1 MSPDALYVLAVLAAT
16 VALFVSDRIRLELV
30 AVLATLALVLGGQ
43 IDADEAVAG
52 LGDRVVVLIAALFV
66 VGEALFRTGVAH
78 RVGGLLVAR
87 AGSDERRL
95 VALMMLAVAVLSAF
109 MSSTGAV
116 AVFIPIA
123 LGLAQRTGIAR
134 QRLLMPLAIAAMIG
148 GMLTLIGTP
157 PNLVVAGELRR
168 AGLEPFGFF
177 TFTPIGAVV
186 LVAGIAYMAVV
197 GVRLL
202 GGRGEAAGGGAK
214 PTIRELIAAHDLMDE
229 VFLHRVASGSRLV
242 GQAVREARLIRRYGV
257 TVVGVRRDRGFRAAS
272 PETRFEVGD
281 LLLLTGA
288 PDAVARFE
296 AGEGVT
302 RVPLADAPPRQSD
315 DDLGMVEVL
324 VSPQSQVVGR
334 TVLEAG
340 LREVHGLV
348 VQSVLRGG
356 RRVRTPLAE
365 LRLEG
370 GDVLLMAGS
379 WGAIRRLARER
390 PNLFVLRLPQEADDV
405 APARHKAPVAL
416 AVTGLMIAGLTLNLL
431 PSVIVVLIAAV
442 ALVLTGCLDMPAAY
456 RAINW
461 QSVLLIAFMLPMA
474 TALENSGALT
484 LVVDGLVGGLGGAGP
499 MALLAVLF
507 LLTSL
512 LSQVISNTA
521 TTVLLA
527 PVALS
532 AAQQL
537 GVSPHA
543 LLMGVA
549 IAASTAFATPVAS
562 PVNTLVLGPGG
573 YRFIDFV
580 KVGVPLQ
587 LVALAL
593 CLALLPLLFP
603 F

>member
-1 MSPDALYVLAVLAAT
+1 MSADALYVLVVLAAT

-43 IDADEAVAG
+43 IDATEAVAG

-78 RVGGLLVAR
+78 RVGGFLVAR
-87 AGSDERRL
+87 AGAEERRL
-95 VALMMLAVAVLSAF
+95 IALMMAAVAVLSAF

-134 QRLLMPLAIAAMIG
+134 ERLLMPLAIAAMIG

-157 PNLVVAGELRR
+157 PNLVVAAELRR

-177 TFTPIGAVV
+177 AFTPIGAVV
-186 LVAGIAYMAVV
+186 LVAGIAYMAVI
-197 GVRLL
+197 GARLL
-202 GGRGEAAGGGAK
+202 GARGGEAGGAR

-229 VFLHRVASGSRLV
+229 VFLVRVPAGSRLV

-257 TVVGVRRDRGFRAAS
+257 TVVGVRRGKGFRAAS
-272 PETRFEVGD
+272 PETRFEAGD
-281 LLLLTGA
+281 LLVVTG
-288 PDAVARFE
+288 E
-296 AGEGVT
+296 AGDIERFKAVEGVLT
-302 RVPLADAPPRQSD
+302 LPFDEAPPRQSD
-315 DDLGMVEVL
+315 DDLGVVEVL

-334 TVLEAG
+334 TVVQAG
-340 LREVHGLV
+340 FREVHGLV
-348 VQSVLRGG
+348 VQSVMRGG

-365 LRLEG
+365 LTLQG

-405 APARHKAPVAL
+405 APARTKAPIAL
-416 AVTGLMIAGLTLNLL
+416 AVTGLMIAALTLNLL

-442 ALVLTGCLDMPAAY
+442 ALVLSGCLDMPAVY

-474 TALENSGALT
+474 TALDNSGALD
-484 LVVDGLVGGLGGAGP
+484 LVVDGLVGGLGDAGP

-507 LLTSL
+507 LLTSG

-521 TTVLLA
+521 TTVLVA

-537 GVSPHA
+537 DVSPYS

-562 PVNTLVLGPGG
+562 PVNTLVLGPGR
-573 YRFIDFV
+573 YRFTDFL

-587 LVALAL
+587 LVALGL
-593 CLALLPLLFP
+593 CLALLPVLFP

>member
-1 MSPDALYVLAVLAAT
+1 MSADALYVLVVLAAT

-43 IDADEAVAG
+43 IDATEAVAG

-78 RVGGLLVAR
+78 RVGGFLVAR
-87 AGSDERRL
+87 AGADERRL
-95 VALMMLAVAVLSAF
+95 IALMMVAVAVLSAF

-123 LGLAQRTGIAR
+123 LGLAQRTGVPR
-134 QRLLMPLAIAAMIG
+134 ERLLMPLAIAAMIG

-157 PNLVVAGELRR
+157 PNLVVAAELRR

-177 TFTPIGAVV
+177 AFTPIGAVV
-186 LVAGIAYMAVV
+186 LAAGIAYMAVI
-197 GVRLL
+197 GARLL
-202 GGRGEAAGGGAK
+202 AARGGEAGGAR

-229 VFLHRVASGSRLV
+229 VFLVRVPAGSRLV

-257 TVVGVRRDRGFRAAS
+257 TVVGVRRGKGFRAAS
-272 PETRFEVGD
+272 PETRFEAGD
-281 LLLLTGA
+281 LLVVTG
-288 PDAVARFE
+288 E
-296 AGEGVT
+296 AGDVERFKAVEGVLT
-302 RVPLADAPPRQSD
+302 LPFDEAPPRQSE
-315 DDLGMVEVL
+315 DDLGVVEVL

-334 TVLEAG
+334 TVVQAG
-340 LREVHGLV
+340 FREVHGLV
-348 VQSVLRGG
+348 VQSVMRGG

-365 LRLEG
+365 LPLQG
-370 GDVLLMAGS
+370 GDVVLMAGS

-405 APARHKAPVAL
+405 APARAKAPIAL
-416 AVTGLMIAGLTLNLL
+416 AVTGLMIAALTLNLL

-442 ALVLTGCLDMPAAY
+442 ALVLSGCLDMPAAY

-474 TALENSGALT
+474 TALDNSGALE
-484 LVVDGLVGGLGGAGP
+484 LIVDGLVGGLGEAGP

-507 LLTSL
+507 LLTSV

-521 TTVLLA
+521 TTVLVA

-537 GVSPHA
+537 DVSPYS

-562 PVNTLVLGPGG
+562 PVNTLVLGPGR
-573 YRFIDFV
+573 YRFTDFL

-587 LVALAL
+587 LVALGL
-593 CLALLPLLFP
+593 CLALLPVLFP

>member
-1 MSPDALYVLAVLAAT
+1 MTPDALYVLAVLAVT
-16 VALFVSDRIRLELV
+16 VALFVSDRIRLEIV

-52 LGDRVVVLIAALFV
+52 LGSRVVVLIAALFV

-87 AGSDERRL
+87 AGADERRL
-95 VALMMLAVAVLSAF
+95 IALMMVAVAGLSAF

-123 LGLAQRTGIAR
+123 LGLAQRTGIPR
-134 QRLLMPLAIAAMIG
+134 ERLLMPLAIAAMIG

-157 PNLVVAGELRR
+157 PNLVVAAELRR

-177 TFTPIGAVV
+177 TFTPIGAVI
-186 LVAGIAYMAVV
+186 LAAGIAYVAFV

-202 GGRGEAAGGGAK
+202 GGRHGAESTGAR

-229 VFLHRVASGSRLV
+229 VFLLRVPPRSRLV
-242 GQAVREARLIRRYGV
+242 NQAVREARLIRRYGV
-257 TVVGVRRDRGFRAAS
+257 TVVGVRRERGFRAAL
-272 PETRFEVGD
+272 PETRFGAGD
-281 LLLLTGA
+281 LLLVTGEA
-288 PDAVARFE
+288 EAVARLE
-296 AGEGVT
+296 AGEGVA
-302 RVPLADAPPRQSD
+302 RVPLDQAPPRESD
-315 DDLGMVEVL
+315 DDLGVVEVL
-324 VSPQSQVVGR
+324 VSPQSRVVGH
-334 TVLEAG
+334 TAVDAG
-340 LREVHGLV
+340 FREVHGLV

-356 RRVRTPLAE
+356 RRLRTPLAD
-365 LRLEG
+365 LKLEG

-379 WGAIRRLARER
+379 WGAIRRLSQER

-405 APARHKAPVAL
+405 APVRHKAPVAL
-416 AVTGLMIAGLTLNLL
+416 AVTGLMIAGLTLDVL

-442 ALVLTGCLDMPAAY
+442 ALVLSGCLDMPAAY
-456 RAINW
+456 RAVNW
-461 QSVLLIAFMLPMA
+461 QSVLLIAFMLPTA
-474 TALENSGALT
+474 TALENSGALA
-484 LVVDGLVGGLGGAGP
+484 LLVDGLVGGLGEAGP

-521 TTVLLA
+521 TTVLVA

-537 GVSPHA
+537 DVSPYS

-562 PVNTLVLGPGG
+562 PVNTLVLGPGR
-573 YRFIDFV
+573 YRFTDFL

-593 CLALLPLLFP
+593 CLALLPVLFP

>member
-1 MSPDALYVLAVLAAT
+1 MSADALYVLAVLAVT

-30 AVLATLALVLGGQ
+30 AVMAALALVLGGQ
-43 IDADEAVAG
+43 IDAGEAVAG

-87 AGSDERRL
+87 AGSNERRL
-95 VALMMLAVAVLSAF
+95 IALMMVAVAVLSAF

-134 QRLLMPLAIAAMIG
+134 QKLLMPLAVAAMIG

-177 TFTPIGAVV
+177 AFTPIGAVV
-186 LVAGIAYMAVV
+186 LVAGIAYMAVL

-202 GGRGEAAGGGAK
+202 GGAATAGETAAK
-214 PTIRELIAAHDLMDE
+214 PTMRELIAAHELADE
-229 VFLHRVASGSRLV
+229 VFPVRVPDGSGLV
-242 GQAVREARLIRRYGV
+242 GRAVREARLIRRYGV
-257 TVVGVRRDRGFRAAS
+257 TVVGVRRAKGFRAAS
-272 PETRFEVGD
+272 PETRFEAGD
-281 LLLLTGA
+281 LLLVTGA
-288 PDAVARFE
+288 VGDVARF
-296 AGEGVT
+296 AASEGAVQM
-302 RVPLADAPPRQSD
+302 PLEEAPPRQSD
-315 DDLGMVEVL
+315 DDLGVVEVL
-324 VSPQSQVVGR
+324 VSPQSQVVGK
-334 TVLEAG
+334 TVVEAG
-340 LREVHGLV
+340 FREVHGLV
-348 VQSVLRGG
+348 VQSVLRAGA
-356 RRVRTPLAE
+356 RVRAPLAQ
-365 LRLEG
+365 LRLVG

-405 APARHKAPVAL
+405 APARCKAPIAL
-416 AVTGLMIAGLTLNLL
+416 ALTGLMIVALTLNLAA
-431 PSVIVVLIAAV
+431 SVVVVLTTAL
-442 ALVLTGCLDMPAAY
+442 ALVLTRCLDMPAVY

-474 TALENSGALT
+474 TALENSGALE
-484 LVVDGLVGGLGGAGP
+484 LIVDGLVDGVGAAGP

-521 TTVLLA
+521 TTVLIA

-532 AAQQL
+532 AAEQL
-537 GVSPHA
+537 GVSPYS

-573 YRFIDFV
+573 YRFTDFL

-587 LVALAL
+587 LVALIL
-593 CLALLPLLFP
+593 CLVLLPLVFP

>member
-1 MSPDALYVLAVLAAT
+1 MSPDALFVLAVLAAT

-30 AVLATLALVLGGQ
+30 AILATLALVLGGQ
-43 IDADEAVAG
+43 IDANEAVAG

-78 RVGGLLVAR
+78 RVGGILVAR
-87 AGSDERRL
+87 AGSHESRL
-95 VALMMLAVAVLSAF
+95 IALMMLAVAVLSAF

-134 QRLLMPLAIAAMIG
+134 ERLLMPLAIAAMIG

-177 TFTPIGAVV
+177 AFTPIGAVV
-186 LVAGIAYMAVV
+186 LAAGVAYMAFV
-197 GVRLL
+197 GTRLL
-202 GGRGEAAGGGAK
+202 GGRGEGEAVGPR
-214 PTIRELIAAHDLMDE
+214 PTIRELIAAHDLLDE
-229 VFLHRVASGSRLV
+229 VFLARVPATSRLA
-242 GQAVREARLIRRYGV
+242 GQAVRDARLIRRYGV
-257 TVVGVRRDRGFRAAS
+257 TVVGVRRARGFRAAS
-272 PETRFEVGD
+272 PETRFEAGD
-281 LLLLTGA
+281 LLLLTGD
-288 PDAVARFE
+288 PEAVARFT
-296 AGEGVT
+296 AVEGVS
-302 RVPLADAPPRQSD
+302 RVPLDQAPARQTD
-315 DDLGMVEVL
+315 DDLGVVEVL

-334 TVLEAG
+334 TVFEAG
-340 LREVHGLV
+340 FREVHGLV

-356 RRVRTPLAE
+356 RRVRASLAE
-365 LRLEG
+365 LKLEG

-405 APARHKAPVAL
+405 APARRKAPIAL
-416 AVTGLMIAGLTLNLL
+416 AVTGLMIVALTLDLL
-431 PSVIVVLIAAV
+431 PSVVVVLIAAV
-442 ALVLTGCLDMPAAY
+442 ALVLTRCLDMPAAY

-474 TALENSGALT
+474 TALENSGALA
-484 LVVDGLVGGLGGAGP
+484 LLVDGLVGALAGAGP

-521 TTVLLA
+521 TTVLVA

-537 GVSPHA
+537 DVSPYS

-562 PVNTLVLGPGG
+562 PVNTLVLGPGR
-573 YRFIDFV
+573 YRFTDFL

-593 CLALLPLLFP
+593 CLALLPVLFP

>member
-1 MSPDALYVLAVLAAT
+1 MTADALYVLVVLAAT
-16 VALFVSDRIRLELV
+16 VALFVSDRIRLEIV
-30 AVLATLALVLGGQ
+30 AVLATLALFLGGQ
-43 IDADEAVAG
+43 IGADEAVAG

-87 AGSDERRL
+87 AGADERRL
-95 VALMMLAVAVLSAF
+95 VALMMVAVAVLSAF

-134 QRLLMPLAIAAMIG
+134 ERLLMPLAIAAMIG

-157 PNLVVAGELRR
+157 PNLVVAAELRR
-168 AGLEPFGFF
+168 AGLAPFGFF
-177 TFTPIGAVV
+177 DFTPIGAVV
-186 LVAGIAYMAVV
+186 LVVGIAYMAFV

-202 GGRGEAAGGGAK
+202 AGGAAAEDHGGR

-229 VFLHRVASGSRLV
+229 VFLIRVPAESRLV
-242 GQAVREARLIRRYGV
+242 GQAIREARLIRRYGV
-257 TVVGVRRDRGFRAAS
+257 TVVGVRRARGFRAAS
-272 PETRFEVGD
+272 PETRFEGGD
-281 LLLLTGA
+281 LLLVTG
-288 PDAVARFE
+288 DAADVDAL
-296 AGEGVT
+296 AAAEGAS
-302 RVPLADAPPRQSD
+302 RVPLEAAPPRQSD

-334 TVLEAG
+334 TVVEAG
-340 LREVHGLV
+340 FREVHGLV
-348 VQSVLRGG
+348 VQSVMRGG
-356 RRVRTPLAE
+356 VRLRARLSE
-365 LRLEG
+365 LRLAG
-370 GDVLLMAGS
+370 GDVLLLAGS
-379 WGAIRRLARER
+379 WGAIRRLARDR
-390 PNLFVLRLPQEADDV
+390 PNLFVLRLPAEADDV
-405 APARHKAPVAL
+405 APMRAKAPVAL
-416 AVTGLMIAGLTLNLL
+416 AVTGLMIAALTVNLV

-442 ALVLTGCLDMPAAY
+442 ALVLSGCLDMNAAY

-474 TALENSGALT
+474 TALDNSGALD
-484 LVVDGLVGGLGGAGP
+484 LIVAGLVGGLGEAGP

-521 TTVLLA
+521 TTVLVA

-532 AAQQL
+532 AAQEL
-537 GVSPHA
+537 AVSPYS

-562 PVNTLVLGPGG
+562 PVNTLVLGPGR
-573 YRFIDFV
+573 YRFTDFL

-587 LVALAL
+587 LLALAL